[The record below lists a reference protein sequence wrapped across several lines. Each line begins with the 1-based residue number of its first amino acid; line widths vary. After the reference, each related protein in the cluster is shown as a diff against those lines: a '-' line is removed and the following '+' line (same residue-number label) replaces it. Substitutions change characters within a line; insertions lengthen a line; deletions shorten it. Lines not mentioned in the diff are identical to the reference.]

1 MVKDRELGEAWE
13 KEMVA
18 RQGADFRR
26 NLRLLEAMYQEARA
40 LGVMGANPGL
50 EGLES
55 RFRLARALNVRT
67 NS

>member
-1 MVKDRELGEAWE
+1 MA
-13 KEMVA
+13 MVA
-18 RQGADFRR
+18 RQKADFRR

>member
-1 MVKDRELGEAWE
+1 MIKDQAAWEAWE
-13 KEMVA
+13 REMLA
-18 RQGADFRR
+18 RQEADFRR
-26 NLRLLEAMYQEARA
+26 NLRLLEAMYQEARG

-67 NS
+67 K